1 MAPGHSGV
9 PSQRWGDLLPLPIPY
24 VPEWTATA
32 GSRTFRRRTMR
43 ERRILVAT
51 SESVLALNRLAGF
64 CCEADYPAF
73 PGTKPQHIALK
84 RIQAMHRKRE
94 WPLHGGI
101 SPRASLDW
109 TLRKSATAYQDVEA
123 AGSLVSYEP
132 GSVSLPRDQSTGAD
146 ILDALDAETRA
157 TVLDFPACLLKSPEE
172 ISQLYDDT
180 SSFGTSYH
188 DPAFDDPG
196 AWARY
201 VREMFDCGL
210 IHLTDSV
217 SVINGVFFVLK
228 KSVPG
233 KPRRLRMILDCRNAN
248 LLFRHPPRTVLGSVE
263 SLGRVRIPGR
273 RPSETD
279 ERPQPFEASADLPN
293 TTSSADIH
301 EKQEI
306 NDDDDTINVDDLL
319 QCLFMSQDDVQDF
332 FYRLSL
338 ESVPELAKYFGLP
351 LVDCEILAR
360 LYEAD
365 GLPVPAEIQRW
376 RKSTRFAHPCMS
388 ALSMG
393 WSWAFHLAQCVH
405 EEVGRRSVPE
415 AEHLAD
421 RKPAPEMRHDRSCLM
436 LYADN
441 GNHLSLSG
449 KVCEA
454 SRRKLAG
461 ALETLNLK
469 THETV
474 AATTEATTLGVK
486 FDGFIGNISA
496 TPERDSRLDQAL
508 LAILEGQRLNS
519 DDMRKVVGHVTC
531 RLLLRRPILSVL
543 HHVYS
548 FINAGIIKRIP
559 VWDSVW
565 DEIRTLRGMLVFAFS
580 DLRRPTSGR
589 VTMFDASL
597 SGYGVGES
605 NWELDDVNA
614 MCALDE
620 RWRFRDTPSG
630 TSHRE
635 VALEKY
641 HRQMA
646 DFATADILSDVRT
659 VRASAEAE
667 GRQLFEDF
675 GFPNIPARLLK
686 QMDWKNLWACPLNL
700 PEAIHMC
707 EARGALSSVKHR
719 SRDAQFHSHHMLF
732 IGDNLGLTLALSKG
746 RCADFYLLKLLRR
759 VCAELCASD
768 IVAHF
773 RWTPSETNCMD
784 KLSRLW
790 EGARLRAC
798 RDGASPVAE
807 PRRPKARARSLST
820 PGCGSAGEERDL
832 LPIVAAAG
840 RRRHEVPSGTGGFL
854 GGAAEEIRST
864 GFLSCGEEV
873 HAGSQ
878 PVGIRHPVP
887 RGEEVDAELGG
898 ARFGEPRGRDAAERS
913 SFAPS
918 KEPRGAAPSPRE
930 ERCRGQAV
938 ASSPGEEREGPEE
951 AAATHVEAACVRRAP
966 EYPGGDLGGPD
977 DFRGLPSPTALL
989 LGLRRPPQVEG
1000 RKGHRLGRCRHGLGG
1015 PGIPERRVLRSGRE
1029 TLGRAR
1035 EVGPLCPGGKARPT
1049 PTVPPRPEE
1058 LAEELPEA
1066 KQAADARRIHV
1077 ADRGHTRLGRPDQ
1090 RGVVPGCPVF
1100 DLSAADRAAHP
1111 VHGRPRVPAGRSP
1124 GAARAHHRP
1133 LREGEV
1139 HQDGLLRRDH
1149 PAGRRYA
1156 PRAGRVDAAAGRGPV
1171 GAPQGQAGRR
1181 GGAPVGLQHA
1191 GFHRALE
1198 GGRGDAPSQRH
1209 GDGVPDSTRRGQS
1222 RPHAPAS
1229 HGRRG
1234 PRSPPPFDGRKLPH
1248 LQQARPGTEA
1258 RQRARQSRAR
1268 LRFLGAET
1276 LCKVRP
1282 RWRVPRTPEQAAC
1295 GRTFLSLYGGVG
1307 HAARYMSGRGLC
1319 TCEVDKCFDSAND
1332 LSSRAASLDADLLAQ
1347 RADVL
1352 GVELD
1357 CSTYSLARRG
1367 KVGSSMPQRLR
1378 SRKHPWGLPGLTPAD
1393 QNRVQSSNY
1402 QTRAV
1407 FRRIKASIQ
1416 RGASGYLENPIG
1428 SILWHLVR
1436 RAFSR
1441 ELARGQAAFIETDM
1455 CCYGTSFMKP
1465 TRLLIWCSDPGSIH
1479 LPRCHMRNG
1488 ICGNSGRC
1496 HEQLSSSTSCKGL
1509 SERGQWKTKLGQVY
1523 PKRFVSKLLSQFCR
1537 LPRSMRAPGSRHV
1550 ASTT

>member
-1 MAPGHSGV
+1 MAPGHPGV
-9 PSQRWGDLLPLPIPY
+9 PSQRWGDLLPLPIPC
-24 VPEWTATA
+24 VPERTATT
-32 GSRTFRRRTMR
+32 GSRTFRRRMMR
-43 ERRILVAT
+43 ERRLLVAT

-64 CCEADYPAF
+64 SCEADYPAF

-109 TLRKSATAYQDVEA
+109 TLRKSATAYQDAEA
-123 AGSLVSYEP
+123 AGSLVSYES

-157 TVLDFPACLLKSPEE
+157 TILDFRACLLKSPEE

-273 RPSETD
+273 KPTETD
-279 ERPQPFEASADLPN
+279 ERPQSFEASADLPN
-293 TTSSADIH
+293 TTRPADFH
-301 EKQEI
+301 GKHEI
-306 NDDDDTINVDDLL
+306 NNDDDTISVDDLL

-376 RKSTRFAHPCMS
+376 RETTRFAHPCMS

-415 AEHLAD
+415 AEHLVD
-421 RKPAPEMRHDRSCLM
+421 RKPAPEMRHDRACLM

-461 ALETLNLK
+461 ALEILNLK

-486 FDGFIGNISA
+486 FDGFIGNITA

-508 LAILEGQRLNS
+508 LAILEGQRVNS

-548 FINAGIIKRIP
+548 FINAGINKRIP

-580 DLRRPTSGR
+580 DLRRPTSER

-614 MCALDE
+614 VCALDE
-620 RWRFRDTPSG
+620 RWRFRDVPSG

-635 VALEKY
+635 VALAKY
-641 HRQMA
+641 HQQMA
-646 DFATADILSDVRT
+646 GFAAADILCDVRT
-659 VRASAEAE
+659 VRASADADT
-667 GRQLFEDF
+667 RQLYEDF
-675 GFPNIPARLLK
+675 SFPNIPARLLLQK
-686 QMDWKNLWACPLNL
+686 DWKNLWACPLNL

-759 VCAELCASD
+759 VCAELCAAD

-773 RWTPSETNCMD
+773 RWIPSETNCMD

-798 RDGASPVAE
+798 RDGASPVAVPHRSE
-807 PRRPKARARSLST
+807 ACARSLSAT
-820 PGCGSAGEERDL
+820 GFRSAGAPGRRHYGMEVPVVEKDALEEERGL
-832 LPIVAAAG
+832 RPTGAAASH
-840 RRRHEVPSGTGGFL
+840 RRHEVPSGPGGFL
-854 GGAAEEIRST
+854 GDDAEEVRPT
-864 GFLSCGEEV
+864 RFPNCGDGV
-873 HAGSQ
+873 HVGGQ
-878 PVGIRHPVP
+878 PAGIRHPVP
-887 RGEEVDAELGG
+887 RGEEMDAELGG
-898 ARFGEPRGRDAAERS
+898 ARVGESRERGVTERS
-913 SFAPS
+913 LIASGE
-918 KEPRGAAPSPRE
+918 EPGGEAPSPRE
-930 ERCRGQAV
+930 ERVQEPADASALGGERGD
-938 ASSPGEEREGPEE
+938 PKD
-951 AAATHVEAACVRRAP
+951 AAATHVEAASVHRVSVR
-966 EYPGGDLGGPD
+966 PGGDLGWPD

-989 LGLRRPPQVEG
+989 LGARQPPRVEG
-1000 RKGHRLGRCRHGLGG
+1000 RRGRQLGRCRHGLGG
-1015 PGIPERRVLRSGRE
+1015 HGIPERRVLRG
-1029 TLGRAR
+1029 GPAR
-1035 EVGPLCPGGKARPT
+1035 SDRRDA
-1049 PTVPPRPEE
+1049 VP
-1058 LAEELPEA
+1058 
-1066 KQAADARRIHV
+1066 V
-1077 ADRGHTRLGRPDQ
+1077 
-1090 RGVVPGCPVF
+1090 CPVF
-1100 DLSAADRAAHP
+1100 DLSVADRVVRPAHVRPHVPENGSPKAAHP
-1111 VHGRPRVPAGRSP
+1111 HLHPI
-1124 GAARAHHRP
+1124 
-1133 LREGEV
+1133 REGQV
-1139 HQDGLLRRDH
+1139 HQDGLFRRDH
-1149 PAGRRYA
+1149 PAGRR
-1156 PRAGRVDAAAGRGPV
+1156 RASRAERVDAAAGRGPA
-1171 GAPQGQAGRR
+1171 GAPQGQAVRY
-1181 GGAPVGLQHA
+1181 GGAPVGRQLS
-1191 GFHRALE
+1191 GTCRAL
-1198 GGRGDAPSQRH
+1198 GGDRGDAPAQLQ
-1209 GDGVPDSTRRGQS
+1209 GDGVPDPARRGQA
-1222 RPHAPAS
+1222 RPQAQPR

-1234 PRSPPPFDGRKLPH
+1234 PKPPPSFDGRESPH
-1248 LQQARPGTEA
+1248 PQHARPGTEA
-1258 RQRARQSRAR
+1258 RQRARQNRAR
-1268 LRFLGAET
+1268 QRFLGAET
-1276 LCKVRP
+1276 LCKLRP
-1282 RWRVPRTPEQAAC
+1282 RWRVPRTPEKAAC

-1307 HAARYMSGRGLC
+1307 HAARYLSGRGLC

-1332 LSSRAASLDADLLAQ
+1332 LSSRAASRDADFLAQ

-1378 SRKHPWGLPGLTPAD
+1378 SRKHPWGLPGLKPAD

-1465 TRLLIWCSDPGSIH
+1465 TRLLIWCSDPGSIN

-1537 LPRSMRAPGSRHV
+1537 LPRSMRTPGSRHIT
-1550 ASTT
+1550 STL